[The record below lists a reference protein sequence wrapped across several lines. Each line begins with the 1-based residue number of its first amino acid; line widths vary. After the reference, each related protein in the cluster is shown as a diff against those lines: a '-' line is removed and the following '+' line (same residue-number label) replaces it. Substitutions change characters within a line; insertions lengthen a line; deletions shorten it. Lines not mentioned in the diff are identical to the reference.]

1 MPGPRSATISP
12 FLEPFL
18 VLAENAVARQGVVD
32 LVAGNLPMLFLA
44 GPTGTGK
51 SHLLHE
57 LVDRWRATHPRTTV
71 LHYDAAKYSEEFS
84 KAAAEKKTAAFQKKT
99 RKADLFV
106 LDDAHLLATK
116 PETQQQLIATLDDLR
131 ESTRFAFAAPAPP
144 GQLAGCERRLV
155 GRWRLGLLAT
165 LRRPGPESR
174 VALVRHFATL
184 RGVTL
189 PEDLIEAIGREL
201 SVTPRELYATLVRL
215 ESRSRAERRPLDRS
229 LFEAWRGESAGAG
242 RVTVP
247 AVARAV
253 AKRFGVTVARLRAR
267 ERFQGINTA
276 RQCAIGLSR
285 ELTGLSLA
293 EIGEYF
299 GGRDHSTILHACERF
314 RTLEATDAEAQ
325 RALYA
330 IRGELTS
337 ERG

>member
-1 MPGPRSATISP
+1 VPGPRPATISR
-12 FLEPFL
+12 FLGPFL
-18 VLAENAVARQGVVD
+18 VLSENAVARQGVLD
-32 LVAGNLPMLFLA
+32 LVAGNVPLLFLA

-51 SHLLHE
+51 SHLLNE
-57 LVDRWRATHPRTTV
+57 LVDRWQASHPRTTV
-71 LHYDAAKYSEEFS
+71 LNYDAVRYSEEFA
-84 KAAAEKKTAAFQKKT
+84 KAVADKKIAQFQQKT

-131 ESTRFAFAAPAPP
+131 ETCRFAFAAQAPP

-155 GRWRLGLLAT
+155 NRWRGGLLAT
-165 LRRPGPESR
+165 LRRPGPDSR
-174 VALVRHFATL
+174 ISLVRHFAAQ
-184 RGVTL
+184 REVTL

-201 SVTPRELYATLVRL
+201 SATPREIYATLVRL

-229 LFEAWRGESAGAG
+229 LFEAWRAEGTAAG

-253 AKRFGVTVARLRAR
+253 AKRFGVTVTRLRAR
-267 ERFQGINTA
+267 ERFQGINAA
-276 RQCAIGLSR
+276 RQCAIGLAR

-314 RTLEATDAEAQ
+314 RTLEATDAETQ